1 MKRWTFV
8 TALAGLL
15 AAGAAPASAAREPIG
30 IEDLKPIFDS
40 AETIVQ
46 FQIESVQANPTAA
59 PRLVWEVRGP
69 VLETIKGRLLPGRI
83 AVHVESVVRS
93 FDLPRAELEGKQ
105 FVAPLK
111 PLGDE
116 AERRFE
122 LVGTYAF
129 EASSPEARALRELAD
144 AEAQRGSGGEGLRLT
159 VRALEKVF
167 PVQGPKMFEL
177 RLTNEGTES
186 ATYLQAPIAEREGK
200 LYLMGQGAVRVRD
213 MSGQIVPDKGNIV
226 TNEAP
231 PPPPTPALILPKA
244 SFVETLDLA
253 KYYDLPA
260 GRYTLVVMLATPTGN
275 GRIPSN
281 GLSFQVGAVDL
292 PEAPPPPEPLAL
304 PVRDTGAPPPA
315 APKEALDLPAP
326 ASYQPGEPV
335 VGLAGLLRP
344 TKAHYA
350 LGEPIQVELR
360 LVNLG
365 PRNVA
370 VDARLERTLTIQVT
384 PLGESPAP
392 LFVRQII
399 PWGEDTATPEAR
411 AYLQEGA
418 FWGRTTNLNVLYG
431 QALDALPAPTP
442 EEISAGKN
450 LSYER
455 FGRNLFGFAKPG
467 VYRVTATYRVA
478 RPKEAEGAPGTG
490 PTTWWTGELE
500 TNPITIQIL
509 SPSAALPEG
518 P

>member
-1 MKRWTFV
+1 MKRWTV
-8 TALAGLL
+8 MTALAGLM
-15 AAGAAPASAAREPIG
+15 AAGVAAATRAPLG
-30 IEDLKPIFDS
+30 IEDLKPIYDS
-40 AETIVQ
+40 AATIVQ
-46 FQIESVQANPTAA
+46 FQVESVQANPTAA

-69 VLETIKGRLLPGRI
+69 ILETIKGRLLPGRI
-83 AVHVESVVRS
+83 SVHVESVVRS
-93 FDLPRAELEGKQ
+93 FDVPRADLEGQQ
-105 FVAPLK
+105 FIAALK
-111 PLGDE
+111 PLTEGAD
-116 AERRFE
+116 RRFQ

-129 EASSPEARALRELAD
+129 EASSPEARALRELAEV
-144 AEAQRGSGGEGLRLT
+144 EAQRGAGGESLRLA
-159 VRALEKVF
+159 VRPLEKVF
-167 PVQGPKMFEL
+167 TVDGPKTFEL
-177 RLTNEGTES
+177 RLTNEGEES
-186 ATYLQAPIAEREGK
+186 ATYLQAPIVEREGK

-213 MSGQIVPDKGNIV
+213 LSGRIVAEKGNIV
-226 TNEAP
+226 TGEAP

-260 GRYTLVVMLATPTGN
+260 GRYTLVIMLATPTGS

-292 PEAPPPPEPLAL
+292 PAITPPEEPIGI
-304 PVRDTGAPPPA
+304 PVRDTASA
-315 APKEALDLPAP
+315 APATPKERLDLPDP

-350 LGEPIQVELR
+350 LGEPVQVELR

-365 PRNVA
+365 PRNLA

-399 PWGEDTATPEAR
+399 PWGEDTAIPDAR

-418 FWGRTTNLNVLYG
+418 FWGRLINLNVLYG
-431 QALDALPAPTP
+431 QSLDALAAPTP
-442 EEISAGKN
+442 EEISAGRN

-455 FGRNLFGFAKPG
+455 FGRNLFGFNKPG
-467 VYRVTATYRVA
+467 VYRVKASYRVA
-478 RPKEAEGAPGTG
+478 RSKANEGESVAG
-490 PTTWWTGELE
+490 PTAWWIGDLE
-500 TNPITIQIL
+500 TNPITIQVL
-509 SPSAALPEG
+509 APSAAGPEA